1 MIDFNFDFVNCEHVN
16 YLWPDLVERLGSA
29 KAQVAVRQ
37 AIDLQLMQ
45 GNKNTLPVLLF
56 ETCGVALTNVQTL
69 YKNTG
74 LSLYDRNTLVLL
86 STKNMFFQIL
96 YEASF

>member
-45 GNKNTLPVLLF
+45 GNKNTLPVLNILD
-56 ETCGVALTNVQTL
+56 LVQ
-69 YKNTG
+69 
-74 LSLYDRNTLVLL
+74 LV
-86 STKNMFFQIL
+86 NIIL
-96 YEASF
+96 G